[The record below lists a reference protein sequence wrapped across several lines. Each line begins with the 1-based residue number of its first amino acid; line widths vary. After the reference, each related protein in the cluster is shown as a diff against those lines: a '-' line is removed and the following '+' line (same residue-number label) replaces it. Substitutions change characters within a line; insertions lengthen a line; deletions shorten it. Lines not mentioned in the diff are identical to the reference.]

1 MSKRLLEKY
10 VQVVRMDGINTNK
23 DVTIG
28 VNGAVADLSV
38 SGDLTVG
45 GSINF
50 AATTFDDPVT
60 FQDTVTFDNG
70 AAATFNDSVTFTD
83 FVTFTNNTLVTGTL
97 SVNNIQTNLED
108 LGNITGAITETPLHQ
123 VYTGTVTGNATI
135 ALDESATRASAT
147 VTFVLTSAGG
157 GETVDFTGAET
168 ISTGTLN
175 MGAGAGDVF
184 VISFVSDGT
193 KWCEVSRT
201 AAQS

>member
-1 MSKRLLEKY
+1 MANRLLEKY

-23 DVTIG
+23 NVTIG
-28 VNGAVADLSV
+28 VNGVLADLSV

-60 FQDTVTFDNG
+60 FANG
-70 AAATFNDSVTFTD
+70 ASVIFNDTATFND
-83 FVTFTNNTLVTGTL
+83 FVTFTNNTLVTGIL

-108 LGNITGAITETPLHQ
+108 LGNITGSSTVTPLHQ
-123 VYTGTVTGNATI
+123 VYKGTVTGNATI
-135 ALDESATRASAT
+135 ALDESATRVSAT

>member
-1 MSKRLLEKY
+1 MANRLLEKY

-23 DVTIG
+23 NVTIG
-28 VNGAVADLSV
+28 VNGVLADLSV

-60 FQDTVTFDNG
+60 FANG
-70 AAATFNDSVTFTD
+70 ASVIFNDTATFND
-83 FVTFTNNTLVTGTL
+83 FVTFTNNTLVTGIL

-108 LGNITGAITETPLHQ
+108 LGNITGAITESPTHQ